1 MGRLNR
7 SLSNGMGDKEEI
19 ELSILDFTLLDE
31 ASIDVSTLRRV
42 LDELITLG
50 SLSLLEESLSNTL
63 VDDDQGDLWR
73 LDRSRLFIL
82 FLFFGRSFTS
92 TSGILSVSSIFL
104 LLENAVLFG
113 NNLMELVKFLID
125 DHLSHGITNTI
136 SVDEDMLR
144 HGVVEVTVTL
154 EGTLEIVG

>member
-82 FLFFGRSFTS
+82 FLFFSRSFTS

-154 EGTLEIVG
+154 EGTLEIVR

>member
-82 FLFFGRSFTS
+82 FLFFCRSFTS

>member
-82 FLFFGRSFTS
+82 FLFFCRSFTS

-154 EGTLEIVG
+154 EGTLEIVR

>member
-1 MGRLNR
+1 
-7 SLSNGMGDKEEI
+7 MGDKEEI

-42 LDELITLG
+42 LDKLITLG
-50 SLSLLEESLSNTL
+50 SLSLLEESLSNAL
-63 VDDDQGDLWR
+63 VDDNQGDLWR

-113 NNLMELVKFLID
+113 NNLMELV
-125 DHLSHGITNTI
+125 
-136 SVDEDMLR
+136 
-144 HGVVEVTVTL
+144 
-154 EGTLEIVG
+154 